1 MQSIMANNSL
11 RVATDHFRPE
21 RKEEPMNRGPIFV
34 AGLERSG
41 TSLMYAL
48 LATHP
53 NIAMTRRTN
62 MWTYFY
68 DQYGDL
74 SDPENFER
82 CLSKMMVYKRLVK
95 LEPDPERIRREFQQ
109 GEATYGRLF
118 ALIEEHFAERKG
130 KPRWGDKSLNTER
143 YAEQIFGAYPG
154 ARILHMLRDPRD
166 RYASVLKR
174 WGQRRGRVGAGTAMW
189 LSSVHLAEKF
199 RRQYPDQYM
208 IVRYESLAS
217 NPTETLKEICGF
229 IDEAYVLGMETMK
242 GAKTF
247 REQGSNSSYGDRKP
261 GVISTSSIGRFR
273 DVLSSRQIAFIQAQ
287 AGQEMLAFDYELEP
301 IEFTLSDRLRF
312 LMADWPINKALLTAW
327 RVRAAIRN
335 YRGRDLPD
343 YRIVPRVR
351 TT

>member
-1 MQSIMANNSL
+1 M
-11 RVATDHFRPE
+11 
-21 RKEEPMNRGPIFV
+21 KRGPIFV

-48 LATHP
+48 LASHP

-74 SDPENFER
+74 SEPENFER
-82 CLSKMMVYKRLVK
+82 CLNKMMVYKRLVK

-118 ALIEEHFAERKG
+118 ALLEEHYAERKG

-143 YAEQIFGAYPG
+143 YAEPIMDAYPG
-154 ARILHMLRDPRD
+154 ARILHMIRDPRD

-174 WGQRRGRVGAGTAMW
+174 WKERRGRVGAGTAMW
-189 LSSVHLAEKF
+189 LSSVQLAKEN
-199 RRQYPDQYM
+199 RARYPDQYM
-208 IVRYESLAS
+208 VVRYETLAS
-217 NPTETLKEICGF
+217 RPTEALQEICNF
-229 IDEAYVLGMETMK
+229 IDEEYVPGMETMK

-261 GVISTSSIGRFR
+261 GAITTSSIGRFR
-273 DVLSSRQIAFIQAQ
+273 DMLSSQQIAFIQGRARE
-287 AGQEMLAFDYELEP
+287 EMLEFDYELEE
-301 IEFTLSDRLRF
+301 IEFDFRDRMQF
-312 LMADWPINKALLTAW
+312 LLADLPLNQALLFAW
-327 RVRAAIRN
+327 YVRAALRDV
-335 YRGRDLPD
+335 RGRRLPD
-343 YRIVPRVR
+343 YRIVPRAG